1 VAGSGPLTLHPRTLR
16 GQTLLAVFGVHALI
30 IPLFF
35 GGLVF
40 FVNQAFTEQFV
51 NQIRSETRL
60 FASLIPSDLDPEAAR
75 DIFYA
80 SAAGSTLLSVEIMS
94 RDGNVR
100 WSFASPTVSGTPPS
114 FREDFRFGEH
124 DDDVYFIA
132 SPLLDADGEPAAQLR
147 LGFDETPTREQ
158 IAIVNRRAALL
169 TFGYLVLTLVLAAYW
184 IDRLNRPLR
193 ALGLATRRVASGEFR
208 GAIEV
213 RTGVPEV
220 LSLARDINHMRAE
233 LLKSTD
239 EMEHMAMH
247 DGLTGL
253 PNRALLTDRVLQ
265 AMAHAERAGESFA
278 LLFMDLDRF
287 KDINDTLGH
296 AAGDQVLRRVPT
308 RILPLLRAADTMARL
323 GGDEFAF
330 VLRDADA
337 TVAIALVERMVA
349 AMKPPFDVLGK
360 QLHVSQS
367 IGIAIFPE
375 HARQFDELLRDAD
388 IAMYAAKIGRRPY
401 VVFPPRSDL

>member
-1 VAGSGPLTLHPRTLR
+1 MAGLGSLRLHPRTLR

-40 FVNQAFTEQFV
+40 FVNKAFTEQFV

-60 FASLIPSDLDPEAAR
+60 FASLIPSDLDPDAAR

-80 SAAGSTLLSVEIMS
+80 SAAGGTLQSVEIVS
-94 RDGNVR
+94 KDGDVR
-100 WSFASPTVSGTPPS
+100 WSFASPIVSDVLPA
-114 FREDFRFGEH
+114 FQEDFRFGEH
-124 DDDVYFIA
+124 DDGVYFIA

-158 IAIVNRRAALL
+158 ITIVNRRAALL
-169 TFGYLVLTLVLAAYW
+169 TFGYLMLTLLLAAYW
-184 IDRLNRPLR
+184 IHRLNRPLR
-193 ALGLATRRVASGEFR
+193 ALGLAARRVASGEFR
-208 GAIEV
+208 EAIEV

-220 LSLARDINHMRAE
+220 LSLARDINYMRAE

-239 EMEHMAMH
+239 EMENMAMH

-265 AMAHAERAGESFA
+265 AMAHVERAGGSFA

-287 KDINDTLGH
+287 KEINDTLGH
-296 AAGDQVLRRVPT
+296 AAGDQVLRLVPT

-330 VLRDADA
+330 VLREANA
-337 TVAIALVERMVA
+337 KVAIAIVERIVT
-349 AMKPPFDVLGK
+349 AMKPPFEVQG
-360 QLHVSQS
+360 QPLHVDQS

-388 IAMYAAKIGRRPY
+388 IAMYAAKSGRRAY
-401 VVFPPRSDL
+401 VVYPPGDL